1 MSLRLEIID
10 ADRKAVIPMGS
21 PIPTEAHPRPKEEPD
36 SAACSAEPPS
46 GRLTE
51 KWLRRIME
59 KKDED

>member
-1 MSLRLEIID
+1 
-10 ADRKAVIPMGS
+10 MGS
-21 PIPTEAHPRPKEEPD
+21 PASPEVHSRPKEEPD

-59 KKDED
+59 KKR